1 MRTDSNAH
9 TYLRRE
15 PIGRRLRVPAGAQ
28 VKQIPIERGPNGET
42 GTRGDYVVASAQV
55 LAKKQIGRT
64 PATTKRAPVE
74 PWQTEAWELRDETG
88 ELRFIGDRQA
98 RSCSQVRLYVGKKE
112 TPTGDVM
119 PIDDGIGAA
128 LGHAL
133 FANLGQT
140 EQTLKRAAQ
149 HLIYNG
155 ESLQVIREDPDTG
168 ALTWDAHSV
177 SELTGTPGR
186 WKLNN
191 GVDPARDL
199 GDDEILIRTW
209 TAHPQ
214 WGGRADAPVRA
225 ILPIARELR
234 AMSQYISAQ
243 MDSRLAGAGVLLIP
257 DDLQSMHSQGGDD
270 DDDYSL
276 ADELTDYMVTPIKD
290 RDSAASIVPIMLT
303 GNGDSLDKVRHIS
316 FATELDQQVPDLRDE
331 SIRRVGLGM
340 DSDPSVLLGQGSSN
354 HWCMDTASEV
364 YTRRGWVG
372 VDDIQIGDECLSLDH
387 ETGLSVWKPV
397 IDLYRAEVVNEPML
411 SVEGRFHSS
420 LTTMGHRWPV
430 VRKRTDG
437 GERWDREWMTSAE
450 IADMASGYS
459 GSNQLPIKIAR
470 GALHALPTV
479 AKYDDAFVELVAW
492 LFTEG
497 GLSYREGAA
506 TPHRV
511 AIYQSHEVNADNCA
525 RIRSALTT
533 MYGPARTEAKVGRPT
548 NAEEQVAWWREVRE
562 GRRTRFVLSKAAWTP
577 LVEVAPHRMVSF
589 DFIDSLTHAQLLLFM
604 DTAVRGD
611 GWRMRGKTR
620 VLAQKD
626 PAMLDAF
633 ERAAILAGYTTTRR
647 TRDVEGFH
655 THEQHTVSVSE
666 RVESRPRA
674 NTISMETY
682 TGTVWCP
689 TVADTHTVMVRR
701 RGHVFFTGQSAWA
714 VDENEIKFAVQPIVA
729 VVCHA
734 LTVGLLRPLLVEQG
748 VPDPD
753 LYSIWYDATPL
764 LVRPDRSKDAQALYD
779 KDVIGA
785 AVLRRE
791 NGFDDEDAPTDVEQ
805 DRKLLL
811 ALLQSRPDWADKLL
825 PALGLVVPGIG
836 GAPEEAD
843 EAAAD
848 TETAPGAELASPDS
862 AVVAPEP
869 DNGPPVP
876 GETEASR

>member
-354 HWCMDTASEV
+354 HWCVDDQTEI
-364 YTRRGWVG
+364 YTQDRGWVRES
-372 VDDIQIGDECLSLDH
+372 DIAVGDIVMTLNHDTGMSEWQPVLD
-387 ETGLSVWKPV
+387 
-397 IDLYRAEVVNEPML
+397 IYRADVVDEPMRYM
-411 SVEGRFHSS
+411 ETQRHNS
-420 LTTMGHRWPV
+420 LTTANHRWPV
-430 VRKRTDG
+430 LVPTYENGRKAGYRTD
-437 GERWDREWMTSAE
+437 WTTSDE
-450 IADMASGYS
+450 MVSKHTVIT
-459 GSNQLPIKIAR
+459 
-470 GALHALPTV
+470 GAPHAGLPTEP
-479 AKYDDAFVELVAW
+479 KWQDDVVEAVAW
-492 LFTEG
+492 YWTEG
-497 GLSYREGAA
+497 NLNSNGHGATIA
-506 TPHRV
+506 
-511 AIYQSHEVNADNCA
+511 QSHTVNPARVD
-525 RIRSALTT
+525 RIRGCLTRLF
-533 MYGPARTEAKVGRPT
+533 GPA
-548 NAEEQVAWWREVRE
+548 
-562 GRRTRFVLSKAAWTP
+562 
-577 LVEVAPHRMVSF
+577 
-589 DFIDSLTHAQLLLFM
+589 
-604 DTAVRGD
+604 GD
-611 GWRMRGKTR
+611 GWSEYVQANDSSHGDPITVFRLRKDAATVITEHAPGRDKIVPTEF
-620 VLAQKD
+620 VESLTLAQLELFIDISCQGDGWHYRHGKID
-626 PAMLDAF
+626 IWQKNPAALDAF
-633 ERAAILAGYTTTRR
+633 ERALILSGRA
-647 TRDVEGFH
+647 VS
-655 THEQHTVSVSE
+655 THASGDGVAVTALKSNQQRPAKGRNGDRE
-666 RVESRPRA
+666 RVIE
-674 NTISMETY
+674 EY
-682 TGTVWCP
+682 TGVVWCP
-689 TVADTHTVMVRR
+689 TTSNSTWFARR
-701 RGHVFFTGQSAWA
+701 NGQSFFTGNSAWA

>member
-354 HWCMDTASEV
+354 HW
-364 YTRRGWVG
+364 
-372 VDDIQIGDECLSLDH
+372 
-387 ETGLSVWKPV
+387 
-397 IDLYRAEVVNEPML
+397 
-411 SVEGRFHSS
+411 
-420 LTTMGHRWPV
+420 
-430 VRKRTDG
+430 
-437 GERWDREWMTSAE
+437 
-450 IADMASGYS
+450 
-459 GSNQLPIKIAR
+459 
-470 GALHALPTV
+470 
-479 AKYDDAFVELVAW
+479 
-492 LFTEG
+492 
-497 GLSYREGAA
+497 
-506 TPHRV
+506 
-511 AIYQSHEVNADNCA
+511 
-525 RIRSALTT
+525 
-533 MYGPARTEAKVGRPT
+533 
-548 NAEEQVAWWREVRE
+548 
-562 GRRTRFVLSKAAWTP
+562 
-577 LVEVAPHRMVSF
+577 
-589 DFIDSLTHAQLLLFM
+589 
-604 DTAVRGD
+604 
-611 GWRMRGKTR
+611 
-620 VLAQKD
+620 
-626 PAMLDAF
+626 
-633 ERAAILAGYTTTRR
+633 
-647 TRDVEGFH
+647 
-655 THEQHTVSVSE
+655 
-666 RVESRPRA
+666 
-674 NTISMETY
+674 
-682 TGTVWCP
+682 
-689 TVADTHTVMVRR
+689 
-701 RGHVFFTGQSAWA
+701 SAWA